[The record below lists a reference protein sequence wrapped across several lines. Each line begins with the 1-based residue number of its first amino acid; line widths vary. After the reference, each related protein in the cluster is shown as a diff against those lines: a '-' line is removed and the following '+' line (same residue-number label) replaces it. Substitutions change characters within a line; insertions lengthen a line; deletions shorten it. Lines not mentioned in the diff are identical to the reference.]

1 MANYRFKTAEIEA
14 MKKNILTHIERE
26 SETKT
31 AWRLR
36 CAIEGLLMCCR
47 PSKREAARLERE
59 LALYEKLTKNDLPNW
74 QGEPTQPATPTE
86 TPRISTETAEMV
98 NVSAEGENAKNEPIK
113 HIPEVLKEAEQNYQC
128 VKSETLHTVRE
139 TDGKW
144 HTYFMGDE
152 IGIDLA
158 YDQINHIPAART
170 ARAAEEVAEI
180 RRYISRL
187 NGNHIADADYY
198 LAEMREGIKQAEAA
212 RRKKNAD
219 TEGGKEAER
228 TNVGQNY
235 SDTRVV
241 KDEYHHRYKV
251 TRHWLNGRVEAIEV
265 WDLDHTS
272 EPPQS
277 LEAPPTA
284 KHPTPP
290 PILGRRRRKRAR
302 RGAQAA
308 PGLRSAPGMRAGGCG
323 ASRPAGRR
331 EAPVTSLRGSVG
343 ISGMVH
349 GGSFH
354 RGALP
359 RAGPPSPL
367 SAGEGV
373 KVA

>member
-1 MANYRFKTAEIEA
+1 MLAFLCSFAIVGCDDDVNYPNSKLIKGQWQLVEDGDTDNPLIYRFTTDSD
-14 MKKNILTHIERE
+14 NTW
-26 SETKT
+26 S
-31 AWRLR
+31 WG
-36 CAIEGLLMCCR
+36 GLMTYHL
-47 PSKREAARLERE
+47 SADGTVTYDKR
-59 LALYEKLTKNDLPNW
+59 YTWHVSD
-74 QGEPTQPATPTE
+74 PA
-86 TPRISTETAEMV
+86 
-98 NVSAEGENAKNEPIK
+98 NE
-113 HIPEVLKEAEQNYQC
+113 E
-128 VKSETLHTVRE
+128 
-139 TDGKW
+139 DGKW

-158 YDQINHIPAART
+158 YGQINHIPAART

-180 RRYISRL
+180 RRYINRL
-187 NGNHIADADYY
+187 DGNHIADADFY

-219 TEGGKEAER
+219 TEGENAAER

-308 PGLRSAPGMRAGGCG
+308 PGLRSAPGMCAGGCG
-323 ASRPAGRR
+323 VSRHVGRR
-331 EAPVTSLRGSVG
+331 AASVTSLRGSVG

-349 GGSFH
+349 GGSFR

-359 RAGPPSPL
+359 RAGPPYTENQVLPL
-367 SAGEGV
+367 QNNFD
-373 KVA
+373 